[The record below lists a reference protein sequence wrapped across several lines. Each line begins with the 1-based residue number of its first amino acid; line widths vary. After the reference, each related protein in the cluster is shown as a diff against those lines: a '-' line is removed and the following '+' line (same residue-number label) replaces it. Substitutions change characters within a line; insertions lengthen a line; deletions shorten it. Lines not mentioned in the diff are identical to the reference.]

1 MDTILQFLTG
11 VLRYVLPVLAL
22 LIFFLCRKR
31 PKQRKTP

>member
-22 LIFFLCRKR
+22 LILAVLSLIHI
-31 PKQRKTP
+31 

>member
-22 LIFFLCRKR
+22 LILAVCSSATTK
-31 PKQRKTP
+31 K

>member
-22 LIFFLCRKR
+22 LILAVWWTKITA
-31 PKQRKTP
+31 P